1 MWLYCKYKFIFGFNK
16 QKEFVCRRVTT
27 KRDELRRH
35 ISTERK
41 KESVSV
47 REREG
52 ERGEGAKITQA
63 AGTIQ
68 IEDLQRG

>member
-1 MWLYCKYKFIFGFNK
+1 MAHFVLRSAGFVESSK
-16 QKEFVCRRVTT
+16 DLVRFLPTLC
-27 KRDELRRH
+27 
-35 ISTERK
+35 ERK